1 MIVRPTM
8 GNLIYVGLFCC
19 FLLVDLGVCLS
30 LKDEDVSDSLLR
42 VLMRKIH
49 EQDEKIAAI
58 EENAKLDYRH
68 LVSKILRLEDKL
80 KDSNFKQ
87 LILEKTVRNM
97 DKTIKELNS
106 KLRTKKEDYLN
117 NEHSLGKQENPY
129 SEPPATVFQNT
140 TDVEDRSVV
149 ANSKQKRILNGGVH
163 PSKLS
168 ASFPIV
174 KLCNILYY
182 KTGCIILLYQIRHL
196 LYYGFLILQQM
207 SSHSML
213 ISVNQKIRLVCT
225 TP

>member
-1 MIVRPTM
+1 M
-8 GNLIYVGLFCC
+8 
-19 FLLVDLGVCLS
+19 DLSICLS

-42 VLMRKIH
+42 VLMRKIQ

-58 EENAKLDYRH
+58 EENTKLDHRH

-80 KDSNFKQ
+80 KDLNFKQ

-106 KLRTKKEDYLN
+106 KLRTKKDYLN

-140 TDVEDRSVV
+140 TDAGEDRSVV

-163 PSKLS
+163 PSKLF

-174 KLCNILYY
+174 KLCVIL
-182 KTGCIILLYQIRHL
+182 
-196 LYYGFLILQQM
+196 
-207 SSHSML
+207 
-213 ISVNQKIRLVCT
+213 
-225 TP
+225 

>member
-1 MIVRPTM
+1 M

-58 EENAKLDYRH
+58 EENAKLDHRH

-106 KLRTKKEDYLN
+106 KLRSKKEDFLN
-117 NEHSLGKQENPY
+117 NEHSLGKQDQDNPS

-140 TDVEDRSVV
+140 TDAGEDRSVV
-149 ANSKQKRILNGGVH
+149 ANSKEKRILNGGVH
-163 PSKLS
+163 PGKLS
-168 ASFPIV
+168 ASFPTV
-174 KLCNILYY
+174 KLCNIL
-182 KTGCIILLYQIRHL
+182 
-196 LYYGFLILQQM
+196 
-207 SSHSML
+207 
-213 ISVNQKIRLVCT
+213 
-225 TP
+225 

>member
-106 KLRTKKEDYLN
+106 KLREKKEDYLN

-174 KLCNILYY
+174 KLCNIL
-182 KTGCIILLYQIRHL
+182 
-196 LYYGFLILQQM
+196 
-207 SSHSML
+207 
-213 ISVNQKIRLVCT
+213 
-225 TP
+225 

>member
-1 MIVRPTM
+1 M
-8 GNLIYVGLFCC
+8 
-19 FLLVDLGVCLS
+19 S

-42 VLMRKIH
+42 VLMRKIQ

-58 EENAKLDYRH
+58 EENAKH

-106 KLRTKKEDYLN
+106 KLRTQKEDYLN

-129 SEPPATVFQNT
+129 SEPPAIVFQNT
-140 TDVEDRSVV
+140 TDAGEDRSVV
-149 ANSKQKRILNGGVH
+149 ANSKYKRILNGGVH
-163 PSKLS
+163 PGKLS

-174 KLCNILYY
+174 TRCNIL
-182 KTGCIILLYQIRHL
+182 LAL
-196 LYYGFLILQQM
+196 
-207 SSHSML
+207 
-213 ISVNQKIRLVCT
+213 
-225 TP
+225 

>member
-1 MIVRPTM
+1 MSHLYRFLSFDVRVTNNSTFISYAVIVRPTM

-58 EENAKLDYRH
+58 EENAKLDHRH

-106 KLRTKKEDYLN
+106 KLRSKKEDFLN
-117 NEHSLGKQENPY
+117 NEHSLGKQDQDNPS

-140 TDVEDRSVV
+140 TDAGEDRSVV
-149 ANSKQKRILNGGVH
+149 ANSKEKRILNGGVH
-163 PSKLS
+163 PGKLS
-168 ASFPIV
+168 ASFPTV
-174 KLCNILYY
+174 KLCNIL
-182 KTGCIILLYQIRHL
+182 
-196 LYYGFLILQQM
+196 
-207 SSHSML
+207 
-213 ISVNQKIRLVCT
+213 
-225 TP
+225 

>member
-1 MIVRPTM
+1 M

-19 FLLVDLGVCLS
+19 FLLVEFGVCLS

-58 EENAKLDYRH
+58 EENAKLDHRH

-87 LILEKTVRNM
+87 LILEKTVRKM
-97 DKTIKELNS
+97 DKTIKKLNS
-106 KLRTKKEDYLN
+106 KVRTKKDYLN
-117 NEHSLGKQENPY
+117 NEHSFVKQESPY

-140 TDVEDRSVV
+140 TDAGEVRSVV

-168 ASFPIV
+168 ASFPII
-174 KLCNILYY
+174 KLCN
-182 KTGCIILLYQIRHL
+182 
-196 LYYGFLILQQM
+196 
-207 SSHSML
+207 ML
-213 ISVNQKIRLVCT
+213 
-225 TP
+225 

>member
-1 MIVRPTM
+1 MVRPTM

-19 FLLVDLGVCLS
+19 FLFVDFGICLS

-42 VLMRKIH
+42 VLMRKIQ

-58 EENAKLDYRH
+58 EENAKLDHRH

-80 KDSNFKQ
+80 NDSNFKQ

-129 SEPPATVFQNT
+129 SEPPAIVFQNT
-140 TDVEDRSVV
+140 TDAGEDRSVV
-149 ANSKQKRILNGGVH
+149 ANSKHKRILNGEVH
-163 PSKLS
+163 PGKLS

-174 KLCNILYY
+174 KRCNIL
-182 KTGCIILLYQIRHL
+182 LAL
-196 LYYGFLILQQM
+196 
-207 SSHSML
+207 
-213 ISVNQKIRLVCT
+213 
-225 TP
+225 

>member
-1 MIVRPTM
+1 M

-58 EENAKLDYRH
+58 EGNAKLDYRH

-97 DKTIKELNS
+97 DKTIKGLNS
-106 KLRTKKEDYLN
+106 KLRTKK
-117 NEHSLGKQENPY
+117 KIIWI
-129 SEPPATVFQNT
+129 T
-140 TDVEDRSVV
+140 
-149 ANSKQKRILNGGVH
+149 
-163 PSKLS
+163 
-168 ASFPIV
+168 
-174 KLCNILYY
+174 NILLENKKILTQNHLQPSSRTPRMLKIGQLLRIQSRREFLMGECIRVSCLQAFLLLNFAIYY

-225 TP
+225 TPWYMIQ

>member
-1 MIVRPTM
+1 
-8 GNLIYVGLFCC
+8 
-19 FLLVDLGVCLS
+19 
-30 LKDEDVSDSLLR
+30 
-42 VLMRKIH
+42 MRKIQ

-58 EENAKLDYRH
+58 EENAKH

-106 KLRTKKEDYLN
+106 KLRTQKEDYLN

-140 TDVEDRSVV
+140 TDAGEDRSVV
-149 ANSKQKRILNGGVH
+149 ANSKYKRILNGGVH
-163 PSKLS
+163 PGKLS

-174 KLCNILYY
+174 TRCNIL
-182 KTGCIILLYQIRHL
+182 LAL
-196 LYYGFLILQQM
+196 
-207 SSHSML
+207 
-213 ISVNQKIRLVCT
+213 
-225 TP
+225 

>member
-1 MIVRPTM
+1 M

-19 FLLVDLGVCLS
+19 FLLVEFGVCLS

-58 EENAKLDYRH
+58 EENAKLDHRH

-87 LILEKTVRNM
+87 LILEKTVRKM
-97 DKTIKELNS
+97 DKTIKKLNS
-106 KLRTKKEDYLN
+106 KVRTKKDYLN
-117 NEHSLGKQENPY
+117 NEHSLVKQESPY

-140 TDVEDRSVV
+140 TDAGEDRSVV

-163 PSKLS
+163 PSTLS

-174 KLCNILYY
+174 KLCNIL
-182 KTGCIILLYQIRHL
+182 
-196 LYYGFLILQQM
+196 
-207 SSHSML
+207 
-213 ISVNQKIRLVCT
+213 
-225 TP
+225 